1 MRIDSLDIE
10 EFANGEHR
18 GMEIE
23 SLSSDSQLLQG
34 GSRTGKTLTFNAI
47 LYNLLGAQHTI
58 DLATGRQN
66 EVEIGFTNNRRF
78 FRGNPEAEYETE
90 DETLHGSE
98 ASETFSEDLGDTT
111 LLKSHFVHSH
121 IGKMPLDDLSRAQR
135 TRLIRSVTNQGLEQ
149 RISRLEDA
157 KEQLDQL
164 VVETK
169 DTKRRLSEEE
179 SDLDRKISDL
189 ESQKEKY
196 ERLEAQ
202 IETGELA
209 ELSKQLKRDEK
220 LETELDDLFKEKEG
234 LRKRLR
240 KLHRK
245 KRKQENYESE
255 VNEIIAEAVND
266 FVCPTCDRRI
276 TTEKA
281 KNRINRGY
289 CPYCGQNHSL
299 DGLKDRLSQK
309 IEESDDLLDELKEEI
324 QELQDQKDDVSQQID
339 KIKEKRPELGELDG
353 FTKRRLDNYDH
364 NIQKIQDHVQEE
376 LESISNS
383 LEDLQ
388 SDQQSIN
395 QRSEEVEQKLEAYSE
410 ALSHSSEMVGEL
422 TEESFEAGIQEFS
435 DAWEDAYNQMNSNL
449 QLGISISEE
458 GRIQFPGRNNLREY
472 DRGGNLSGS
481 ELQLLN
487 ISFVCTLSRFTTEN
501 DVIDWDTIV
510 LDEPFSNLQEDENME
525 AALDYITS
533 LDKQVIVTTS
543 NSSIES
549 RFDQVEELERE
560 PLQTKLGEFL

>member
-10 EFANGEHR
+10 EFAGGEHR

-23 SLSSDSQLLQG
+23 SVSSDSQLLRG

-66 EVEIGFTNNRRF
+66 EVELEFTNDSRF
-78 FRGNPEAEYETE
+78 FRGNPEAEYERD
-90 DETLHGSE
+90 DETLQGSTASE
-98 ASETFSEDLGDTT
+98 AFSEDLGDTN
-111 LLKSHFVHSH
+111 LLKSLFVHSH
-121 IGKMPLDDLSRAQR
+121 IGKMPLDELSRSQR
-135 TRLIRSVTNQGLEQ
+135 TKLIRSVTNRELEQ

-157 KEQLDQL
+157 EEQLGEL
-164 VVETK
+164 VIETK

-179 SDLDRKISDL
+179 SDLDRQIRDL

-196 ERLEAQ
+196 DRLGSQ
-202 IETGELA
+202 IESGELA
-209 ELSKQLKRDEK
+209 ELSQQLKKDE
-220 LETELDDLFKEKEG
+220 EVEGRLDELFKEKEG

-255 VNEIIAEAVND
+255 VNDIIAEAVND

-281 KNRINRGY
+281 KNRIQRGY
-289 CPYCGQNHSL
+289 CPYCGRDHSL
-299 DGLKDRLSQK
+299 DGLKQRLSKK

-324 QELQDQKDDVSQQID
+324 EELQDRRDEVSDQID
-339 KIKEKRPELGELDG
+339 ELKEDRPELEELDG
-353 FTKRRLDNYDH
+353 FTKRRLDNFDH
-364 NIQKIQDHVQEE
+364 NIQQIQDHVQEE
-376 LESISNS
+376 LESISTS
-383 LEDLQ
+383 LEELE
-388 SDQQSIN
+388 SDRESLD
-395 QRSEEVEQKLEAYSE
+395 EEVEKVEQKFEAYSE
-410 ALSHSSEMVGEL
+410 AYDHASELVDEL

-435 DAWEDAYNQMNSNL
+435 EAWEEAYNQMNSNL

-481 ELQLLN
+481 ELHLLN
-487 ISFVCTLSRFTTEN
+487 ISFACTLGSFATESGA
-501 DVIDWDTIV
+501 IEWDAIV
-510 LDEPFSNLQEDENME
+510 LDEPFSNLQEEENRE
-525 AALDYITS
+525 AALEYILA
-533 LDKQVIVTTS
+533 LDKQMIVTTS
-543 NSSIES
+543 NTSIDP
-549 RFDQVEELERE
+549 RFDQVEVLERE
-560 PLQTKLGEFL
+560 PLQTKIGDFV